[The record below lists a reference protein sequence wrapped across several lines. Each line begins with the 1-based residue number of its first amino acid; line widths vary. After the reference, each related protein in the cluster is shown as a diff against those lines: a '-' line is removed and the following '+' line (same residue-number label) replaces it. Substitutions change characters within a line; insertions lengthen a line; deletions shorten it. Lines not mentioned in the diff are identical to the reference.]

1 MPTRSL
7 GPPIERDLGG
17 PTEPTTTTMTTTTG
31 TTTTCCC
38 CCFQPPLRLCEPRRA
53 DSPCA
58 SARSLPERV
67 LSSRYRDTTLAPLLR
82 PGLWLISRHS
92 HRLIFSTTRRP
103 GRPHTR
109 APANPGRRCPIGVV
123 AAAAAFH
130 AGAVMLPHSDPPS
143 PFPSQLPHPS
153 PRGP

>member
-7 GPPIERDLGG
+7 VPPIGRDLGR
-17 PTEPTTTTMTTTTG
+17 PTEPTTTTTG
-31 TTTTCCC
+31 TTTTTTTTCCC
-38 CCFQPPLRLCEPRRA
+38 CSTPPLRLCEPWRA

-109 APANPGRRCPIGVV
+109 APANPGRRCSIGLVV
-123 AAAAAFH
+123 AFH
-130 AGAVMLPHSDPPS
+130 AGAVMLPHSGPPS
-143 PFPSQLPHPS
+143 LLPS
-153 PRGP
+153 